1 MGNYTKPPSNSIPF
15 RFSTGGYLKPNFSN
29 IPFNFITRPSYTQ
42 TGDMKATI
50 SVFGIYQDTT
60 YTYLKYCERYIVG
73 YSRYGVQILKGK
85 CFYSGIRDIGA
96 NIVGAESWKI
106 SDERDLPAWI
116 KGTRRGQPQN
126 ISAYLKIFQ
135 RDEKNLSTIIRG
147 LTWSD
152 LPSVIYPIP
161 PKDLNAFL
169 KVWPQRFLPANIH
182 GWQELDL
189 SASIH
194 INQKYDLSAIIG
206 IEGPRNLHGM
216 IKGWGR
222 KVIADLPGFIR
233 GMVYVGLGAQIRA
246 KYIGDLSAY
255 IGTIQ
260 PRNLPVHIHS
270 WQELNLSASL
280 NGVYGDYD
288 LRANISAIGNF
299 SNLFAKI
306 KAAIDTEVKY
316 DLRAS
321 LFGWIQKDLNAF
333 ISAVSAPDLGAT
345 ITAMGGS
352 GNLSATIYPKVVRLT
367 GVISVSTMGHKNI
380 YAVINAVCGASAH
393 RNLYAYIR
401 AVFKKDLNA
410 VIIGKRIF
418 ETYSN
423 LNARIGFTN
432 QYLVVDKLPLN
443 ITISSGFYKV
453 VDKLPLY
460 FQNFNKYAGL
470 NASITGILTDSN
482 LGASITAD
490 YLDPY
495 NFNRPKYKE
504 IVRKLTYNQIQES
517 FEVVE
522 FSFKSIVND
531 MFFFSGAQKVYK
543 MDKLDKWILEA
554 RSFIPQDTRLNI
566 KRKLHR
572 VKNIYDLTDF
582 NNIDEAMKFAINYV
596 TEYPVTNLSAY
607 IKATGGF
614 TDMTSYIFTKQ
625 TDNNNLGAQISCV

>member
-1 MGNYTKPPSNSIPF
+1 MGNYTKPPINSIPF
-15 RFSTGGYLKPNFSN
+15 RFTTGGYSKPNFGN
-29 IPFNFITRPSYTQ
+29 IPFNFKTRPSYTQ

-50 SVFGIYQDTT
+50 SVFGIYQETT
-60 YTYLKYCERYIVG
+60 YTRLKYCQNYVVG
-73 YSRYGVQILKGK
+73 YNKFGVQILKGK
-85 CFYSGIRDIGA
+85 CFYEGIRDLGGR
-96 NIVGAESWKI
+96 IVGAESWFI
-106 SDERDLPAWI
+106 TDEKDLSAWI
-116 KGTRRGQPQN
+116 KGTLRGPPQN

-135 RDEKNLSTIIRG
+135 RDEKDLSTVIRG
-147 LTWSD
+147 LTWDD

-182 GWQELDL
+182 GWQEIDL
-189 SASIH
+189 ASSIC
-194 INQKYDLSAIIG
+194 IYQKYDLSAIIG
-206 IEGPRNLHGM
+206 VEGPKNLYAR

-222 KVIADLPGFIR
+222 EVIADLPAFIR
-233 GMVYVGLGAQIRA
+233 GMVYEGLGAQIRA
-246 KYIGDLSAY
+246 KYIGDLPSY

-260 PRNLPVHIHS
+260 PANLPSFIHS
-270 WQELNLSASL
+270 WQEFDLSASL

-288 LRANISAIGNF
+288 LRANINATGNF
-299 SNLFAKI
+299 YDLPARI
-306 KAAIDTEVKY
+306 KAAIDTEFEY

-345 ITAMGGS
+345 IVAKGGS
-352 GNLSATIYPKVVRLT
+352 GNLLATIYPKVVRLT
-367 GVISVSTMGHKNI
+367 GVISVSTMEHKNI

-401 AVFKKDLNA
+401 AVFKSDLNA
-410 VIIGKRIF
+410 VIIGKRVY
-418 ETYSN
+418 EVYSN
-423 LNARIGFTN
+423 LNARIGFTD
-432 QYLVVDKLPLN
+432 QYLVVDTLPLN
-443 ITISSGFYKV
+443 ITISSDFYKV

-460 FQNFNKYAGL
+460 FQNFNKYVGL

-495 NFNRPKYKE
+495 SFDSPKYKE